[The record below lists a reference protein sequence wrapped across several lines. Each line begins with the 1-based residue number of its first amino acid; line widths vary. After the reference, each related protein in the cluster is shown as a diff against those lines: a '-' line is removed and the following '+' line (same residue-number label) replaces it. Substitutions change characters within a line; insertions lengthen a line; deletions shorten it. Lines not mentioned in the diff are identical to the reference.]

1 MHGDYPGRVRVGCR
15 IREFIQGHF
24 QSPPKYDDDDDIE
37 YRLIEIPPITSCVHP
52 LRKDME
58 IASSYSFVQG
68 IAAIAQIFFASKELY
83 DARGDQI
90 GRYGYAAFGLTVIPY
105 LWMSFLN
112 LLAAIMRPQY
122 SHQYL
127 LHYGGAKHHECPY
140 HETCEPNDEEKGKN
154 PTVKAPEPDVQE
166 VGARTGTDECAVE
179 RPNTAGLD
187 QKLQDKVLGAV
198 GVIYFPPDAIAS
210 FSYYNVRCESAVPSP
225 GENKFADGDAPQV
238 LRVSEYNLVMRVLY
252 PVIWLLSMVI
262 PYIIIYVMTGFE
274 AAGSTFVQRFSV
286 VGWLAIGQAL
296 SIGLPLVHLFGKR
309 SLYAYL
315 WVVVILLIPV
325 GVFSVVTVSK
335 TILETGVCV
344 EI

>member
-1 MHGDYPGRVRVGCR
+1 
-15 IREFIQGHF
+15 
-24 QSPPKYDDDDDIE
+24 
-37 YRLIEIPPITSCVHP
+37 
-52 LRKDME
+52 ME
-58 IASSYSFVQG
+58 IARSYSFVQG

-112 LLAAIMRPQY
+112 LLAAIIRPQY
-122 SHQYL
+122 SHKYL

-140 HETCEPNDEEKGKN
+140 HETCKPDDEEKGKN
-154 PTVKAPEPDVQE
+154 STVKAPEPDVQE

-179 RPNTAGLD
+179 RPNPAGFD
-187 QKLQDKVLGAV
+187 QKLQGKVLCAV
-198 GVIYFPPDAIAS
+198 GMIYFSPDA
-210 FSYYNVRCESAVPSP
+210 FKVRPYRNVRCESAVPSP

-238 LRVSEYNLVMRVLY
+238 LERLQVPEYGLHTPQVMFVLY
-252 PVIWLLSMVI
+252 SVIWLLSMVI
-262 PYIIIYVMTGFE
+262 PYIIIYIMTGFE

-286 VGWLAIGQAL
+286 VGWLATGQAL
-296 SIGLPLVHLFGKR
+296 SIGLPFVRLFGGKK